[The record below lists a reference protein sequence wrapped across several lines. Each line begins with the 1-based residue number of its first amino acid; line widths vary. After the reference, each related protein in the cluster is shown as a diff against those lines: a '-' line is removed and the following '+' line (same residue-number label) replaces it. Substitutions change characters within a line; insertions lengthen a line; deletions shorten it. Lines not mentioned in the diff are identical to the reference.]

1 MEGDMKTPQLVASVK
16 VELKLFTGKE
26 NFTFWQKRM
35 KYVLK
40 QQGLSVVLAS
50 KEKKSE
56 TIINAEWENLDE
68 LAKRFIE
75 HHLTDDMLC
84 NSMEDIVKQTWEKIE
99 EMFALK
105 SLSNKLF
112 LKDELHS
119 LKIEKDANM
128 MKHLNSFNRCIAD
141 LQRLDEV
148 YKSEDKAVMLLTSVP
163 QSYKHLCTTLMFGK
177 RTLKYEEVMEEILTH
192 HRMVQCSEECS
203 QSEGLVARIGGK
215 GRSSKRG
222 GQVKQ

>member
-1 MEGDMKTPQLVASVK
+1 
-16 VELKLFTGKE
+16 
-26 NFTFWQKRM
+26 
-35 KYVLK
+35 
-40 QQGLSVVLAS
+40 
-50 KEKKSE
+50 
-56 TIINAEWENLDE
+56 
-68 LAKRFIE
+68 
-75 HHLTDDMLC
+75 
-84 NSMEDIVKQTWEKIE
+84 
-99 EMFALK
+99 MFALK

-128 MKHLNSFNRCIAD
+128 MKHLSSFNRCIAD

-148 YKSEDKAVMLLTSVP
+148 YKSEDKDVMLLTSVP
-163 QSYKHLCTTLMFGK
+163 QSYKHFCTTLMFGK

-203 QSEGLVARIGGK
+203 QSEGLVARIGGR
-215 GRSSKRG
+215 GRSSKHG